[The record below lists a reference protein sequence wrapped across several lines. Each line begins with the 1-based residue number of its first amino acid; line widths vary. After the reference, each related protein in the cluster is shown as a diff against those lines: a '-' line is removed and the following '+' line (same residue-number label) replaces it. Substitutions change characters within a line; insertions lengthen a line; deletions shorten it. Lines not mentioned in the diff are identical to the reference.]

1 MRTETVFNR
10 MLYRLGLGGIVGF
23 IMFAVWYGGT
33 LLSPEQLVYWAG
45 SLFLVMVLVPLL
57 IAIILDKTRPA
68 GSDTL
73 ISDSA
78 SSFQGV
84 LLLELQMIAVGFV
97 ISKIFGINWLEGIGF
112 PANLSEIDYS
122 WIIHLFMGMF
132 YWLIFL
138 VLVALISRCEIAHKG
153 KHETALTFVF
163 LTGCVMAFV
172 LARIYFI

>member
-1 MRTETVFNR
+1 MKKVNLFNR
-10 MLYRLGLGGIVGF
+10 ILGRLGLGGIVGF
-23 IMFAVWYGGT
+23 IMFAVWFGGT
-33 LLSPEQLVYWAG
+33 LLSPEQLVWWAG
-45 SLFLVMVLVPLL
+45 SLFLVMILIPLL

-138 VLVALISRCEIAHKG
+138 VLIALIIRCEVVRKG
-153 KHETALTFVF
+153 KHETMLTFVF
-163 LTGCVMAFV
+163 LTACVAAFV
-172 LARIYFI
+172 LARIYLI